1 MKKSKRLAPN
11 ILSFKYD
18 HEQVRVSVRIKKR
31 LKDPPCFKYNALII
45 SAFLDNLMRSIDK
58 IRFHDAPDYNFFRSI
73 FKPMTS
79 PTMSEPSLIDEEVIL
94 SLKMEKS
101 PARFEVSPDSP
112 EKRKIKKISPNK
124 PRRAGLRA
132 RPGQEPEVESQPEI
146 SPEVDYDEVRTQLE
160 EEWNL
165 QSLMNPTPA
174 MLLQLER
181 IKNRKELSPSGSSGA
196 GTFTGVRRRV
206 M

>member
-1 MKKSKRLAPN
+1 
-11 ILSFKYD
+11 
-18 HEQVRVSVRIKKR
+18 
-31 LKDPPCFKYNALII
+31 
-45 SAFLDNLMRSIDK
+45 MRSIDK

-79 PTMSEPSLIDEEVIL
+79 PTMPEPSLSQPYDDEEVIL
-94 SLKMEKS
+94 SIKMEKS
-101 PARFEVSPDSP
+101 PAKRFEVSPDLP

-196 GTFTGVRRRV
+196 GIFTGVRRRV